1 MSVHIVR
8 LGLLYSTYE
17 YNFGHPEHTRSCLI
31 LEPKWDVACLA
42 LAHRPPGNCAVSL
55 GAAVGRLLVGKFDP
69 HFLRS
74 VPQDAEL
81 LVIPV
86 HP

>member
-8 LGLLYSTYE
+8 LGLLYSTCE
-17 YNFGHPEHTRSCLI
+17 YYFGHPKH
-31 LEPKWDVACLA
+31 KHVACLA

-55 GAAVGRLLVGKFDP
+55 GVAVGRLLVGKFDP